1 MKTAASSHP
10 HRVARQL
17 GPDAAER
24 ISAGCYGALVAATT
38 LVEIGDVSVGKLIT
52 FVILT
57 NVIYYATHV
66 FAYTI
71 GDHGTADETP
81 ARSLVHHL
89 RVSAPMVLAAFAP
102 LIVVLVLELFGVA
115 HTPAVISGVGV
126 AVLFLAAVATVGAQ
140 LRRVALFAVILTPIV
155 TIAISTLLVVAKL
168 SLH

>member
-1 MKTAASSHP
+1 MNT
-10 HRVARQL
+10 VARQL

-71 GDHGTADETP
+71 GDHGAADEAP
-81 ARSLVHHL
+81 GRSLLHHL
-89 RVSAPMVLAAFAP
+89 RVSAPIVLAAFVP
-102 LIVVLVLELFGVA
+102 LVIVLLLELAGVA
-115 HTPAVISGVGV
+115 HVPAVICGVGV
-126 AVLFLAAVATVGAQ
+126 AVVCLAAIATVGAWM
-140 LRRVALFAVILTPIV
+140 RRVALIAVILTPVV
-155 TIAISTLLVVAKL
+155 TIAISALLVFAKF

>member
-1 MKTAASSHP
+1 MPA
-10 HRVARQL
+10 ARQL

-38 LVEIGDVSVGKLIT
+38 LVELGDVSAGKLIT

-71 GDHGTADETP
+71 GDHGAADASP
-81 ARSLVHHL
+81 GRSVLHHL
-89 RVSAPMVLAAFAP
+89 RVSAPIVSAAFAP
-102 LIVVLVLELFGVA
+102 LLVVLLLEVLGVA
-115 HTPAVISGVGV
+115 HEPSVLCGVG
-126 AVLFLAAVATVGAQ
+126 AAILFLAVVATVGAR
-140 LRRVALFAVILTPIV
+140 LRRLPLAVVVVTPIV
-155 TIAISTLLVVAKL
+155 TIVIAALLVWAKL

>member
-1 MKTAASSHP
+1 MADRTHP
-10 HRVARQL
+10 RVASQL

-38 LVEIGDVSVGKLIT
+38 LVELGDVSAGKLIT

-71 GDHGTADETP
+71 GDHGGADTSP
-81 ARSLVHHL
+81 GRSVLHHL
-89 RVSAPMVLAAFAP
+89 RVSAPIVSAAFAP
-102 LIVVLVLELFGVA
+102 LLVVLLLEAIGVGHEPSVIGGVA
-115 HTPAVISGVGV
+115 AAI
-126 AVLFLAAVATVGAQ
+126 LFLAIVATVGAR
-140 LRRVALFAVILTPIV
+140 LRRLPRAVVILTPVV
-155 TIAISTLLVVAKL
+155 TILIAALLLWAKL

>member
-1 MKTAASSHP
+1 MNT
-10 HRVARQL
+10 VARQL

-71 GDHGTADETP
+71 GDHGSADETP
-81 ARSLVHHL
+81 GRSLLHHL
-89 RVSAPMVLAAFAP
+89 RVSAPIVLAAFVP
-102 LIVVLVLELFGVA
+102 LVVVLLLELIGVA
-115 HTPAVISGVGV
+115 HMPAVIIGAGV
-126 AVLFLAAVATVGAQ
+126 AVAGLAVIATVGAWM
-140 LRRVALFAVILTPIV
+140 RRVALVAVILTPIV
-155 TIAISTLLVVAKL
+155 TVAISALLVFAKF